1 MYAGTVVLTL
11 AMAGLFGMAASAA
24 AEETKISV
32 GAIDAVLS
40 MPPDVER
47 PPVALLI
54 AGSGTT
60 DHDGNSAQI
69 KPATLKKL
77 AEQLEQRNIATLR
90 YDKRGA
96 GGWKPEFGRP
106 EDFRFKDY
114 VDDAAALVNYLR
126 GSGKFSRV
134 VLVGHSEGGLVAI
147 LTARLPVDRLV
158 LLATA
163 ARRQGDLLKA
173 QLERKLAPEMFA
185 PIAKAIDD
193 IMAGQIVDPPPPGL
207 PIPPAMQPGIA
218 SAFTE
223 DPIAPLKL
231 IEQPTL
237 IVGGGRDRQVARLD
251 FLALGAAAPAAKT
264 LWRADM
270 NHVLVDVTDEADDMA
285 AYNQPERALDPDLID
300 AVAAFILA
308 SDTRDFATYNAS
320 PFNSRGTSPASPAA
334 WRMNM
339 LFSGGARSTSPS
351 PISRTARSNFDS
363 FENRKFSELVASP
376 IAMVSNRR
384 QR

>member
-1 MYAGTVVLTL
+1 MRGWTIVLTL
-11 AMAGLFGMAASAA
+11 AITSLFGMAANVSAQ
-24 AEETKISV
+24 ESKIRV
-32 GAIDAVLS
+32 GAIDAVLM
-40 MPPDVER
+40 MPSDVER

-60 DHDGNSAQI
+60 DHDGNGPQI

-77 AEQLEQRNIATLR
+77 AEQLAARKIATLR

-114 VDDAAALVNYLR
+114 VDDAAALVNYVR
-126 GSGKFSRV
+126 GSGKFSGV

-147 LTARLPVDRLV
+147 LTARRVPVDRLV

-173 QLERKLAPEMFA
+173 QLEKTLAPELVK

-193 IMAGQIVDPPPPGL
+193 IMSGQIVDPPPAGL
-207 PIPPAMQPGIA
+207 SIPPAMQPGIA

-223 DPIAPLKL
+223 DPILPLKS
-231 IEQPTL
+231 ISAPML

-251 FLALGAAAPAAKT
+251 FAALSTAAPAAKT
-264 LWRADM
+264 LWLADM
-270 NHVLVDVTDEADDMA
+270 NHVLVDVTDDADDMA
-285 AYNQPERALDPDLID
+285 SYNQPERALDPDLIE

-308 SDTRDFATYNAS
+308 NDPR
-320 PFNSRGTSPASPAA
+320 
-334 WRMNM
+334 
-339 LFSGGARSTSPS
+339 
-351 PISRTARSNFDS
+351 
-363 FENRKFSELVASP
+363 
-376 IAMVSNRR
+376 
-384 QR
+384 